1 MAFRKILTNLLA
13 FAALGG
19 LAIPAV
25 AGYQN
30 TAARRQHTQNEWQN
44 IAIGSGAVALLGLLS
59 KDNRLVFAGGAGALY
74 SIYRYQ
80 EDQKS
85 KDRLARLRAQ
95 YFSKPYFYRNGHKY
109 VRKTVVRNGKKY
121 YQFVRA
127 S

>member
-25 AGYQN
+25 GGYQN
-30 TAARRQHTQNEWQN
+30 TVARRQQTQNEWQN

-85 KDRLARLRAQ
+85 KDRLKRLRAQ

-109 VRKTVVRNGKKY
+109 VRHTVVRNGKKY